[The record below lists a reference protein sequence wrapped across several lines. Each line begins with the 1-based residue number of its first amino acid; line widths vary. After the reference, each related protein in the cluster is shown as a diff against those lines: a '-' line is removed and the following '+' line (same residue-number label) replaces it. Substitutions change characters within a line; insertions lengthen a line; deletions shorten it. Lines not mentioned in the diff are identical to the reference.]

1 MKVLIVVL
9 TVIIAFAV
17 IAIYDARKIASK
29 YFSKQD
35 QNKVALTLKL
45 IGFIVMAICGIV
57 ILMIK

>member
-17 IAIYDARKIASK
+17 IAIYDARKIAIK